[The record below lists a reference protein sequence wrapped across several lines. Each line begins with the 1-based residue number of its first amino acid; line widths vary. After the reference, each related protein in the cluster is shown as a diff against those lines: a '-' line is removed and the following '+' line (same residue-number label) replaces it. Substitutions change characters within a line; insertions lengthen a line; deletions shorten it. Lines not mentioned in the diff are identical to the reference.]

1 MNKILAIVVTY
12 NRVDLLKE
20 CIEGLLSQSYKNFD
34 ILLVDNA
41 STDNTKE
48 VCAEYCMQYENIIY
62 QNTGANLGG
71 AGGFHFGLKYGVLQG
86 YDYFWIMDDDTIA
99 YQDAL
104 QKLLVANDV
113 LNGEYGF
120 LSSQALW
127 LDGNLCKMNMPG
139 LESYSRYKDYC
150 MVKHGLVKIA
160 RATFVSFFIKRS
172 VIEEVGLPIK
182 EFFIWCDDI
191 EYSCRICKKH
201 NAYMVCDSK
210 VLHKM
215 KNNVGSDIS
224 GDDIERVPRYFYEFR
239 NWMYIARHNGMLWRL
254 YQIYRFWYIIVQIIK
269 SKSKNKG
276 LRLWILIKGYWCGV
290 WFRPKVDYV
299 KYQSA
304 I

>member
-1 MNKILAIVVTY
+1 V
-12 NRVDLLKE
+12 
-20 CIEGLLSQSYKNFD
+20 
-34 ILLVDNA
+34 LLVDNA
-41 STDNTKE
+41 STDNTE
-48 VCAEYCMQYENIIY
+48 QICTAYCSQYKNIMY

-71 AGGFHFGLKYGVLQG
+71 AGGFHFGLKYGVSHG
-86 YDYFWIMDDDTIA
+86 YDYFWIMDDDTVA
-99 YQDAL
+99 YENAL
-104 QKLLVANDV
+104 QKLLVANDM

-127 LDGNLCKMNMPG
+127 FDGGLCKMNMPG
-139 LESYSRYKDYC
+139 LESYSRYRDYC
-150 MVKHGLVKIA
+150 MVKYGLVKIA

-191 EYSCRICKKH
+191 EYSCRICKKY

-215 KNNVGSDIS
+215 KSNLGSDIS
-224 GDDIERVPRYFYEFR
+224 EDIIERVPRYFYEYR
-239 NWMYIARHNGMLWRL
+239 NWMYIARQNGMLWRL
-254 YQIYRFWYIIVQIIK
+254 YQIYRFWYIIIQIVK
-269 SKSKNKG
+269 SKSKNKR
-276 LRLWILIKGYWCGV
+276 LRLWIVIKGYWCGL

-299 KYQSA
+299 KFESA